1 MDRLKKNY
9 IAIFDEFISHEI
21 RALYNYM
28 QCHCDDD
35 RRIIDLR
42 EYLIEDKHHDYL
54 YSMFSDEYEYVN
66 EK

>member
-1 MDRLKKNY
+1 MEDIIISCNY
-9 IAIFDEFISHEI
+9 CNTATKIKRDKIH
-21 RALYNYM
+21 M

-35 RRIIDLR
+35 RRIIDIN
-42 EYLIEDKHHDYL
+42 EYLLDDKHHDYL